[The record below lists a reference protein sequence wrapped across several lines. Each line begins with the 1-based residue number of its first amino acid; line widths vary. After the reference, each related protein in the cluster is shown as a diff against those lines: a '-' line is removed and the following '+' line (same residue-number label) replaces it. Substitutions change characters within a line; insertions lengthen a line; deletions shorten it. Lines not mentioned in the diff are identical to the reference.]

1 MASALAL
8 TDEVAVPIRAV
19 GDLAAAADV
28 SREEVAVIT
37 QCASL
42 GWYLAPHFLLIKL
55 EVREWIVWI
64 QKPIDYHPSPWMFE
78 ICCKGCSFTNQIC
91 NARWVLRISYINCN

>member
-1 MASALAL
+1 M
-8 TDEVAVPIRAV
+8 DEVVLPIQAV

-42 GWYLAPHFLLIKL
+42 CELLLLILSPPPPLCLCEQKL
-55 EVREWIVWI
+55 
-64 QKPIDYHPSPWMFE
+64 
-78 ICCKGCSFTNQIC
+78 G
-91 NARWVLRISYINCN
+91 ARV

>member
-1 MASALAL
+1 MGSALGSRLQVPSSDPMAAAL
-8 TDEVAVPIRAV
+8 AVTDEVALPIRAV

-42 GWYLAPHFLLIKL
+42 GEPLTVLP
-55 EVREWIVWI
+55 
-64 QKPIDYHPSPWMFE
+64 PS
-78 ICCKGCSFTNQIC
+78 SFFFASLHVTD
-91 NARWVLRISYINCN
+91 R

>member
-1 MASALAL
+1 MAAALVV
-8 TDEVAVPIRAV
+8 TDEVALPIRAV

-42 GWYLAPHFLLIKL
+42 GELLLLVSSPPPSAALFVRPETGSSCVEKMHEQMLFLFFPCLCL
-55 EVREWIVWI
+55 HVRN
-64 QKPIDYHPSPWMFE
+64 S
-78 ICCKGCSFTNQIC
+78 
-91 NARWVLRISYINCN
+91 